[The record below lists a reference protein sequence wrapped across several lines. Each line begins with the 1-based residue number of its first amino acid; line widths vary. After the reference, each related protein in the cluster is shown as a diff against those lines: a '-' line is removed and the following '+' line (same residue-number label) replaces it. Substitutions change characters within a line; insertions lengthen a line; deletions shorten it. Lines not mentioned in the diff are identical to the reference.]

1 MVSVGRIAVRVII
14 DFMVLRRGKCFVME
28 SESSFERIDHSCAEQ
43 NVGTST
49 PPAKLNFSAVHLLSL
64 SQHVLYLSACDPLRA
79 YSRKA

>member
-1 MVSVGRIAVRVII
+1 MLSAARIPLRVIN
-14 DFMVLRRGKCFVME
+14 DFMVLPPGKCFVME
-28 SESSFERIDHSCAEQ
+28 SEASFERIDHSCAEQ